1 MKRKIIL
8 GFCFGLLLTSNFNL
22 AHADVEQRRAELIK
36 VLDEELREV
45 VRLNKQ
51 IGGTRPDLMLR
62 MGQVLLEKG
71 RLLKD
76 QENQKFLEIP
86 QERRTQVNADEHF
99 KESRKYFDQAQKTVL
114 VLLKKFPK
122 FEDRGDAY
130 YILAYNAKELKQ
142 DEESRKFFQRAIDES
157 RSDSLIANKS
167 RIALAETYFNKG
179 SFDKSLV
186 LYEAALKQKRDKWW
200 TKDAFNLSWCYFK
213 VGKFDRAIDLMKE
226 AYELSKSSKYIDMSK
241 SIERDIAFFYTE
253 AGRSEE
259 AIQFYRNNGKN
270 VSEILLKVGK
280 FLKNQGKY
288 TAAEKTLIDAL
299 KLKQTEREETDINI
313 ELLSL
318 FEKFGRYD
326 KHLESCKVLGQKF
339 DKGLLNADQIDVL
352 KFNVQ
357 KVGAVLQQQI
367 VSKTFDHQPDVRD
380 KKAEASTDYFTIEAK
395 IEPKKAQESMYH
407 AGETYFSIGKFDRA
421 VPFYAEAIKLS
432 RQNNDKKTE
441 GLAGN
446 ALMVSLGKGV
456 KKEIADKYLVP
467 AYESYLSANP
477 NGDKASVVYQRLFT
491 THMEKKNIPEAEK
504 VLINYKNS
512 LPAENETQEKML
524 AQVMDYYKDKG
535 DKTALMNWSKRI
547 DAKEFKVSS
556 EYSKKVKELMLGMQF
571 EKVEE
576 ANSKGDKKGAL
587 KGYFQIY
594 KAEDTTP
601 DAKKMAAY
609 NIAVL
614 FYDTGDWK
622 QMYNWADRALSMMNA
637 TDVSKFDKDFIL
649 FSTDLFQRRQ
659 FTESASLS
667 EKSFDKMCS
676 TESVNKKVFFKNAN
690 VIYIS
695 EKQFDK
701 SKNLIAKARNC
712 KLPNDV
718 VLGGNLD
725 HLNELAV
732 SNKWTS
738 FYETL
743 TTLESSKE
751 MWPFLIYPSSLL
763 ANELDTIG
771 KTEDSQ
777 KLRSKM
783 NSFYENSQKQ
793 KIDIPLEALDAIAQ
807 MRLVNLDNQLA
818 QFKSMKLKF
827 PEKEYNKLLK
837 MKFAK
842 LEKLTSDAESV
853 ANIGSGMGILRAY
866 RVIIEGHE
874 QLKNEISNFNPEGKP
889 EDYVKS
895 FKKTML
901 GLAGQLDKQSRDFRN
916 VAVKKI
922 ETDSILSKDNIWFM
936 NNKNDS
942 ILAQF
947 FNIEGGML
955 MDKAGAK

>member
-842 LEKLTSDAESV
+842 LEKLTSDSESV